1 MNTSLVIAAMLSL
14 VMATTHSIMG
24 EKYFLPRLYKPV
36 LPFHLGTELFINRTL
51 RTAWHFISLAW
62 GFAAI
67 LLLFF
72 AAEPL
77 DETARWVCYVLVI
90 WYGASALLS
99 FVISRARHFSWVV
112 LLAIAL
118 FTALGTLG

>member
-1 MNTSLVIAAMLSL
+1 MNISLVIAAMLSL

-36 LPFHLGTELFINRTL
+36 LPFQLGTELFINRTL

-62 GFAAI
+62 GFTAV

-72 AAEPL
+72 ATEPL
-77 DETARWVCYVLVI
+77 NDTARWVCYVFI
-90 WYGASALLS
+90 TWYGASALVSL
-99 FVISRARHFSWVV
+99 ILSRARHFSWVV
-112 LLAIAL
+112 LMAIAL
-118 FTALGTLG
+118 FIGLGTLS